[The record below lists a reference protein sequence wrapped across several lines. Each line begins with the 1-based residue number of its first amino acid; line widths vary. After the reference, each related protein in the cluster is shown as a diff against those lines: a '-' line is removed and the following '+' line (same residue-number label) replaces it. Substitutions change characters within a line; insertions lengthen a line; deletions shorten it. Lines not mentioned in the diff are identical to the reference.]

1 MIIGSRH
8 RARIGLPFFANI
20 IDMRDRGAE
29 GRGPLTH
36 WLTHSLVLAS
46 DYRVPNPD
54 RVWPLLERRQ
64 DALADMGA
72 HHVLVYASTTEPGRV
87 LVMIAIHAREP
98 VLELLR
104 SRIFFDWFD
113 AVGVEDIPA
122 VFAGEVVERLNLVRG
137 GRADGARG
145 DGVAGDPGR
154 RRPDPASRTSARPS
168 TNSATPGFAACSIF
182 SAFDNPRE
190 VMLLLQIDDES
201 HARHWLRYSELAA
214 EWLEKA
220 GIGAYPP
227 VFVGRFQRM
236 IRIDETDPTGGS

>member
-8 RARIGLPFFANI
+8 RARTGLPFFANI
-20 IDMRDRGAE
+20 IGMRDRGAE

-104 SRIFFDWFD
+104 SRVFFEWFD

-122 VFAGEVVERLNLVRG
+122 VFAGEVVERLNLSGETWPTAPEVMVSLVTPVAEVPTLVSHVRETVDEL
-137 GRADGARG
+137 RE
-145 DGVAGDPGR
+145 AGIR
-154 RRPDPASRTSARPS
+154 SLL
-168 TNSATPGFAACSIF
+168 IF
-182 SAFDNPRE
+182 SAFDSPRE

-201 HARHWLRYSELAA
+201 HARHWLRYSGLAA
-214 EWLEKA
+214 EWLERA

-227 VFVGRFQRM
+227 VFVGKFQRM
-236 IRIDETDPTGGS
+236 IRIDETDSTGGS